1 MTTHSN
7 KALDTMKLMTVDPK
21 ALKLTTIE
29 WRKEWRMVKGEVECP
44 SCKGLKWVRFDAAGA
59 IIPAPARETTYV
71 YPSPRAE
78 YEKTA
83 RAEHAAKNGKG
94 FYTYTNC
101 PTCRCDN
108 RRARMYG
115 HSTGKVPGMVKRE
128 VMVGYPVFP
137 AGAKF
142 DSRFAVSSCHCHLCG
157 KNIPS
162 NRFVPVDD
170 GATHAMWVGEDCA
183 SKILAVASPFKVKA
197 SETERVIDRG

>member
-1 MTTHSN
+1 MTTHSD
-7 KALDTMKLMTVDPK
+7 KATQTMKMMGVVPT
-21 ALKLTTIE
+21 ALKLTTIRWE
-29 WRKEWRMVKGEVECP
+29 KAMRMVRGEVECP

-59 IIPAPARETTYV
+59 VIPAPAREKTYA

-83 RAEHAAKNGKG
+83 RAEHAAKHGQAG

-101 PTCRCDN
+101 PTCRETNTRSRN
-108 RRARMYG
+108 RGNA
-115 HSTGKVPGMVKRE
+115 TGKVPGMVLRE
-128 VMVGYPVFP
+128 VMVGTPVFP

-142 DSRFAVSSCHCHLCG
+142 TSRYGASGCHCHLCG

-170 GATHAMWVGEDCA
+170 GAAHAMWVGEDCA
-183 SKILAVASPFKVKA
+183 AKILAVASPFKVKA
-197 SETERVIDRG
+197 SELERVIQK